1 MGTTLCTPLID
12 YLDLLKLKSLIDK
25 NKLNKP
31 VISVS
36 KYNAPIEW
44 AFTLNKKNKMLFAK
58 YKKTTNTISR
68 FKDSY
73 YDVGSITVFD
83 AKNLETNNNFYK
95 GNFYGF
101 ELPPQ
106 KNIDIDNQNDWEFAE
121 KLLKLKNL

>member
-1 MGTTLCTPLID
+1 MGIHT
-12 YLDLLKLKSLIDK
+12 KQ
-25 NKLNKP
+25 
-31 VISVS
+31 
-36 KYNAPIEW
+36 
-44 AFTLNKKNKMLFAK
+44 KNKMLFAK
-58 YKKTTNTISR
+58 HKKKQQIPSQDL
-68 FKDSY
+68 KDSY

-106 KNIDIDNQNDWEFAE
+106 KNIDIDNQMIGNFAE